1 MTHPPPHIP
10 LPPPAPKPHPESAGV
25 ATANADPSGAH
36 VADARPDPVDIA
48 KYEVGTAELQVVA
61 ATAAAER
68 VTAGAMAQ
76 SKAKGDDPATQSE
89 SDLLV
94 AVLIARPDIGSVSD
108 LSGQAIA
115 IDSRYVASSGSVRTA
130 MAAAGAS
137 EVQLIEG
144 ETRAIRRV
152 INREAPAAVVA
163 LVSADAAETFPEIA
177 GFKVIR
183 IPLSPSSLRAQP

>member
-1 MTHPPPHIP
+1 MTRPPPHIP
-10 LPPPAPKPHPESAGV
+10 LPPPAPKAHPESASV
-25 ATANADPSGAH
+25 STANADSPGTN
-36 VADARPDPVDIA
+36 ADASPDPVDIA

-76 SKAKGDDPATQSE
+76 PKAKGSDPAAQSE
-89 SDLLV
+89 SDLLF

-108 LSGQAIA
+108 LSRQAIA
-115 IDSRYVASSGSVRTA
+115 IDPRYSASSGSVRTA
-130 MAAAGAS
+130 IAAAGAS

-177 GFKVIR
+177 GFKVFR
-183 IPLSPSSLRAQP
+183 VPLSPQSVGAQP